1 MRQKSSQMRQKICN
15 AECRLILFFTDADLD
30 QLSVLF
36 CYNAVDRQRHG
47 SPLIFADAAVVMG
60 LKISDI
66 FLFIERIRL

>member
-1 MRQKSSQMRQKICN
+1 MRQKICN